1 MMTPEMIKKTYAKAL
16 AAQQAGRLDEAQKG
30 YARLL
35 KANPKLA
42 EVQFNMGRVAAARRQ
57 IAEAAT
63 HFEAA
68 LRLKPQEP
76 AIWLAYLEMASR
88 HPNIDNLA
96 KLLARAGSGKSTGL
110 DRFAEITFY
119 KGLIAARRNQPQE
132 ALTLI
137 SEALDKG
144 LNSARARVELGMVQA
159 ALDDPEAALASF
171 DAALALSPGN
181 DFAWARK
188 AALLRDTGRTEEALE
203 AAREAIKAAPKQGA
217 HYHAYTSVAK
227 VQPQDPV
234 IAQIEAALKRTSKN
248 DPGRVYLGHA
258 LAKAMEDTGQPDK
271 MFRALDQAN
280 AQLAKTYAYDLA
292 ADVAQMETW
301 QAKWAMLAAAD
312 LPEAAQPKGPTPI
325 FVTGMPR
332 SGTTLIEQIL
342 ASHSDCA
349 GAGELSV
356 LGGLMGDVLAQDFDT
371 AALSKGLQEAGAT
384 YLDTLSS
391 RYAGAR
397 FVTDK
402 SISSYSMIGFIRHAL
417 PQARII
423 VVRRDPGDNALSLYK
438 NLFAF
443 GTHRYAAS
451 LPGIAQF
458 MTLFERQIDA
468 WRAALPDAFSEQSY
482 EALIA
487 EPEAQTR
494 ALVAKAGL
502 DWQEACLSF
511 YDTSRKVDTL
521 SSTQVR
527 QPIYSSSVG
536 AWKRHEAE
544 MAPFWQHYSA
554 E

>member
-30 YARLL
+30 YVRLL

-42 EVQFNMGRVAAARRQ
+42 EVQFNMGRVASARQQ

-96 KLLARAGSGKSTGL
+96 KLLARAGAGL
-110 DRFAEITFY
+110 DRFAETTFY

-144 LNSARARVELGMVQA
+144 LNSPRAQVERGMVQA

-171 DAALALSPGN
+171 DAALALAPGY

-188 AALLRDTGRTEEALE
+188 AALLRDTGRTADALE
-203 AAREAIKAAPKQGA
+203 AARAAIKAAPKQGA

-227 VQPQDPV
+227 VQADDPV
-234 IAQIEAALKRTSKN
+234 IAQIEAGLKRTSKN

-280 AQLAKTYAYDLA
+280 AQLAKTYPYDAA
-292 ADVAQMETW
+292 ADVAQMEAW
-301 QAKWAMLAAAD
+301 QAKWAMLAGAR
-312 LPEAAQPKGPTPI
+312 LPDAPQPKGPTPI

-356 LGGLMGDVLAQDFDT
+356 LGGLMADVLAQDHD
-371 AALSKGLQEAGAT
+371 ADALSEGLRGAGAA
-384 YLDTLSS
+384 YLDTLST
-391 RYAGAR
+391 RFGGAR
-397 FVTDK
+397 YVTDK

-417 PQARII
+417 PQSKIL

-451 LPGIAQF
+451 LQNIAQF

-468 WRAALPDAFSEQSY
+468 WRTALPDAFTEQSY

-494 ALVAKAGL
+494 ALVAQAGL

-511 YDTSRKVDTL
+511 YDTARKVDTL

-544 MAPFWQHYSA
+544 MAAFWQHYA
-554 E
+554 AQ